1 MTKPELC
8 NSLEHT
14 SVQILVVV
22 ASIQT
27 GTLKTEVEKDFMRTV
42 IGHGLADPKGQGS
55 PAHADIVSSLERE
68 SG

>member
-1 MTKPELC
+1 MKHLPARI
-8 NSLEHT
+8 LEG
-14 SVQILVVV
+14 V